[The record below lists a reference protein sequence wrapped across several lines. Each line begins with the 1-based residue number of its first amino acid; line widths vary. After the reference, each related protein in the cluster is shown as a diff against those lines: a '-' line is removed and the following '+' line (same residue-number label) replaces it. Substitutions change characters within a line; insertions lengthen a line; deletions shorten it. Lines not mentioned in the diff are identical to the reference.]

1 MATPG
6 DVAFL
11 PPFARASRKGAPPL
25 KNDFAFSFPFPYAGA
40 PVLQFPFSRG
50 CFVCCSLL
58 RRPFVPCLFRLPNSA
73 FRSVL
78 PVGSRESRQGSRV
91 GKEQHSLPWL
101 RERGGEDHC
110 LIGITKG
117 CPAYTPKEGMTEQR
131 YSALLCRRK
140 ASYSP
145 TRTTALVFFQFGR
158 HHYRDPS
165 ENKVQRSPKKKE
177 KKEKRPVCPLTLRRE
192 WRQHGRC

>member
-1 MATPG
+1 MQLRKRKHQLCDRRRPKGPDTTTALSRLGGTVRRGTDDERPTVATPG

-101 RERGGEDHC
+101 RGGGGE
-110 LIGITKG
+110 GGEITASSESQKG
-117 CPAYTPKEGMTEQR
+117 AR
-131 YSALLCRRK
+131 
-140 ASYSP
+140 P
-145 TRTTALVFFQFGR
+145 TR
-158 HHYRDPS
+158 
-165 ENKVQRSPKKKE
+165 QRKE
-177 KKEKRPVCPLTLRRE
+177 
-192 WRQHGRC
+192 